1 MAAILLLLLVL
12 LLIPAPAALA
22 GHVECGSV
30 ITTDTTLDS
39 DVVCEGETYGVTA
52 ITIAAGG
59 VTLDLGGHTVSGQP
73 AYDGSSNGIATD
85 GPRTGVTVR
94 RGTVVGFSA
103 GLDLSASN
111 SLVERL
117 KIRDSGGV
125 GLQIEGNG
133 NTVQRLDVHHF
144 SEFGITVRGGHTVL
158 DRNRVAGM
166 ITCLRAAGEAPR
178 LTRNLFADCYSAG
191 WIEKYTSATVERNT
205 VTGNA
210 GGFGVIGEGA
220 SVRRNDF
227 SGNDVNGLTVVDSR
241 AIVDRNI
248 ANDNAYDT
256 DSPPQGGIE
265 VFTAGAV
272 VSRNRADRNA
282 EYGIYAVP
290 GVVDGGGNRA
300 RDNGN
305 PVQCLN
311 VACRR

>member
-1 MAAILLLLLVL
+1 MVLLLLLILLLLV
-12 LLIPAPAALA
+12 PAPAALA
-22 GHVECGSV
+22 EHVYCGSV
-30 ITTDTTLDS
+30 ITADTTLDS

-52 ITIAAGG
+52 ITIAADG
-59 VTLDLGGHTVSGQP
+59 VTLDLAGHMVSGQP
-73 AYDGSSNGIATD
+73 AYDGSSNGIRTD

-94 RGTVVGFSA
+94 RGSVVGFGA
-103 GLDLSASN
+103 GLYISASS

-117 KIRDSGGV
+117 RIRDSGGV

-166 ITCLRAAGEAPR
+166 ITCFRAAGEAPR
-178 LTRNLFADCYSAG
+178 LTRNLLADCYSAG
-191 WIEKYTSATVERNT
+191 WIEKYTAATVERNT
-205 VTGNA
+205 VTRNA
-210 GGFGVIGEGA
+210 GGFGVTGEGA
-220 SVRRNDF
+220 LVRRNDF
-227 SGNDVNGLTVVDSR
+227 SGNDVNGLTVVDPR
-241 AIVDRNI
+241 AVIDRNV

-265 VFTAGAV
+265 VFTAGTV
-272 VSRNRADRNA
+272 VRHNRAYRNA
-282 EYGIYAVP
+282 DYGIYAVP

-305 PVQCLN
+305 ALQCLN